1 MTWILV
7 ALSLIGIFLNVKMH
21 RSCFIIWTVAYFFWM
36 LVDWQHA
43 IYSQAALCA
52 VQVLLSLNGLLKW
65 KRFFQKPA
73 EEAEAATNRRAMRPL
88 NSAVKRSKHA
98 DKN

>member
-7 ALSLIGIFLNVKMH
+7 ALSLAGIFLNVKMH
-21 RSCFIIWTVAYFFWM
+21 RSCFAIWAVAYFFWM

-43 IYSQAALCA
+43 IYPQAALCA
-52 VQVLLSLNGLLKW
+52 VQFLLSANGLLKW
-65 KRFFQKPA
+65 KRLFQRPA
-73 EEAEAATNRRAMRPL
+73 EEAEAAMNRRAMTLL
-88 NSAVKRSKHA
+88 NSAVKRSTHA